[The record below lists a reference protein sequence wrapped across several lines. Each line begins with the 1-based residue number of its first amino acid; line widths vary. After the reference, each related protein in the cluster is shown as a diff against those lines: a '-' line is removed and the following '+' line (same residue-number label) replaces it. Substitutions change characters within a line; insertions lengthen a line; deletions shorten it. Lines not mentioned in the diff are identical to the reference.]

1 MTTQSRPSQSG
12 GGWLLNTI
20 KQNPEG
26 LLLLAAGAVLM
37 MRQKSSD
44 VGGLSGSVRSDS
56 DVGHASSVR
65 GGFDR
70 AQETVAQS
78 LDAMSDTAS
87 EVYRR
92 TQEYGR
98 SIGEQSKQLVQ
109 NTNAAVGD
117 TFQRV
122 VETQPFAVALAGLA
136 AGAAVAAVLPF
147 SELEQHALAPTGEHL
162 TNQVKDAATKA
173 GEKLTELAKD
183 RLTEGLR
190 TVATEVAGT
199 ISQSL
204 SAGNKR

>member
-1 MTTQSRPSQSG
+1 MTTQSRTQSG

-37 MRQKSSD
+37 MRQKSSN
-44 VGGLSGSVRSDS
+44 VVHASTSLRGQS
-56 DVGHASSVR
+56 DVDHASSSIK
-65 GGFDR
+65 GGLGQ

-78 LDAMSDTAS
+78 LEAVGDTAS

-98 SIGEQSKQLVQ
+98 SMGEQSKQLVQ
-109 NTNAAVGD
+109 NTNSVVGD

-136 AGAAVAAVLPF
+136 AGAAVAAVLPV
-147 SELEQHALAPTGEHL
+147 SELEQHTLAPTGEHL
-162 TNQVKDAATKA
+162 TNQVKDAASKA
-173 GEKLTELAKD
+173 GEKLTEVAKD
-183 RLTEGLR
+183 RLTEGIK
-190 TVATEVAGT
+190 TVASEVAGT

-204 SAGNKR
+204 GASDRR

>member
-1 MTTQSRPSQSG
+1 
-12 GGWLLNTI
+12 
-20 KQNPEG
+20 
-26 LLLLAAGAVLM
+26 A
-37 MRQKSSD
+37 SS
-44 VGGLSGSVRSDS
+44 SARSES
-56 DVGHASSVR
+56 DVGHASCVR

-78 LDAMSDTAS
+78 LDSVSDTAS
-87 EVYRR
+87 KVYRR

-98 SIGEQSKQLVQ
+98 SIGEQSKQLVE
-109 NTNAAVGD
+109 NTNSVVGD

-173 GEKLTELAKD
+173 GEKLTEVAKD
-183 RLTEGLR
+183 RLTEGL
-190 TVATEVAGT
+190 
-199 ISQSL
+199 
-204 SAGNKR
+204 